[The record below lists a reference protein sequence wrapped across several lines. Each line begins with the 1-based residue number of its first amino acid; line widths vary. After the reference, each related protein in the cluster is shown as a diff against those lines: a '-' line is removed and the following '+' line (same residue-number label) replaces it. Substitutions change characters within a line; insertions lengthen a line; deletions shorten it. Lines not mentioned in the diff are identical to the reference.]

1 MPPPPFNY
9 DLSSTVYEASR
20 FRTFQEAL
28 TAAIADFA
36 EHGYDEERRIEYWTA
51 ILRELAG
58 RKLGPVETREA
69 IVTRSLQVI
78 YDREVKRE
86 RILKQHPEVP
96 KFTLQRIAPELRGEL
111 DRRIVASTNLI
122 KLHREKRI
130 EKVLQRFQGWATSI
144 PVGGS
149 RAIEKLEVKK
159 SVGRSLESMDFAE
172 RRVAVDQSH
181 KLISSISAI
190 LAQQS
195 GAIVAVWHQHFTQD
209 PRHTHKQ
216 REGNC
221 YVVREGWAYQE
232 GYIKKDPHL
241 KDDMTVQGKPSGFTD
256 LLTEPGFEI
265 NCRCTYTWFTDL
277 STVARIA
284 PQMITM
290 KGHKYL
296 DGGNSGSLA
305 A

>member
-122 KLHREKRI
+122 KLNREKRI

-149 RAIEKLEVKK
+149 RAIEKREVKK
-159 SVGRSLESMDFAE
+159 NIGKSLDQMEYVE
-172 RRVAVDQSH
+172 RRVAVDQGH
-181 KLISSISAI
+181 KLISNISEVLANQSDAI
-190 LAQQS
+190 A
-195 GAIVAVWHQHFTQD
+195 GTWHQHWTYQ
-209 PRHTHKQ
+209 PRKEHTERDGKVYAIHGDSGRFPHTNWALK
-216 REGNC
+216 EGLMTK
-221 YVVREGWAYQE
+221 GA
-232 GYIKKDPHL
+232 GYL
-241 KDDMTVQGKPSGFTD
+241 EDMSAAG
-256 LLTEPGFEI
+256 EEI
-265 NCRCTYTWFTDL
+265 NCRCSVTFWTDL
-277 STVARIA
+277 ATIA
-284 PQMITM
+284 KMAPEMITK
-290 KGHKYL
+290 KGWEYL
-296 DGGNSGSLA
+296 GIKKA